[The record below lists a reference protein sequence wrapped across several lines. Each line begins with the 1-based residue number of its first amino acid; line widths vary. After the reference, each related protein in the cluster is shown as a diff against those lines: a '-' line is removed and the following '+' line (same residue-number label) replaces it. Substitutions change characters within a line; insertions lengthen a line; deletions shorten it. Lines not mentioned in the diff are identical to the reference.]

1 MVYGNSLISGM
12 TAATPRFAKRP
23 WPDHLGDMDFK
34 VAGSEAGITALQMDI
49 KIDGITSEI
58 MHAAPRFAKR
68 PWPIS
73 RRFGEPT
80 KPVSP
85 TLYGGKL

>member
-1 MVYGNSLISGM
+1 MVYGNSVISGM
-12 TAATPRFAKRP
+12 TAAT
-23 WPDHLGDMDFK
+23 
-34 VAGSEAGITALQMDI
+34 
-49 KIDGITSEI
+49 
-58 MHAAPRFAKR
+58 PRFAKR

-85 TLYGGKL
+85 TLYGKTNGR